1 MKRPLILL
9 LCFVFLASPLFAADT
24 IKVDDKPVVTA
35 DDDDV
40 GTLTRR
46 QRRKLGVT
54 FRNVRRIAID
64 LKKKGAL
71 SDDPAVASA
80 QILDVLTTEN
90 PKAFHEEA
98 AAINWDA
105 LLDFIER
112 LLELILKFLPLFV
125 DTSQPPII
133 TAAPPGAFVL
143 VA

>member
-1 MKRPLILL
+1 MKRLLILL
-9 LCFVFLASPLFAADT
+9 LCFVFLTSPLYAADT
-24 IKVDDKPVVTA
+24 ITVDDKPVVTT

-40 GTLTRR
+40 GSLTRR

-64 LKKKGAL
+64 LKKKGEL

-80 QILDVLTTEN
+80 QVLTVLTNEN
-90 PKAFHEEA
+90 PKAFQEEA

-125 DTSQPPII
+125 DTAQPPII
-133 TAAPPGAFVL
+133 AAAPPGVFVL